1 MHIARRVMNV
11 DPLVSFEGAVK
22 CGVQFTEMG
31 GAEGGRQGDSPSI
44 QIQLKQAI
52 H

>member
-31 GAEGGRQGDSPSI
+31 GGRGGG
-44 QIQLKQAI
+44 KAI
-52 H
+52 HHQFKFN